1 MGALG
6 SLQPTTI
13 NGCDTSKPT
22 EKIEV
27 MSWGRYGGSRI
38 EIHLQVIGLKEQD
51 QLLDGT

>member
-27 MSWGRYGGSRI
+27 
-38 EIHLQVIGLKEQD
+38 D
-51 QLLDGT
+51 QNTLYINNNLYIKRENTTSLISYTFL